1 MSVASTDLVI
11 YGAGTPPDS
20 DSGTMGGAIAT
31 TIRYIFDSSSLA
43 NSLADTLEVLS
54 SSAGDT
60 TQTVTVYGRN
70 STGSIVNEVFTLAGT
85 TVQNGATTFTTILKI
100 VVSAS
105 HAGTIT
111 VRKAT
116 GDTTVAAIETG
127 VLQIRRPFYNVSSD
141 ATGGST
147 RNFYEK
153 VFIKN
158 THATLSL
165 LSAVISENA
174 DPAGLITFDLEDAV
188 NDNNSVASRL
198 DTAPSG
204 MLGSFDSSSKN
215 CPGTDLAAGSAIGVW
230 LKLTL
235 TAGASAAL
243 STYTLRIAGSST

>member
-11 YGAGTPPDS
+11 YGSANIPTT
-20 DSGTMGGAIAT
+20 DSGTMGGAIDT
-31 TIRYIFDSSSLA
+31 TVRYIFDSSSLA
-43 NSLADTLEVLS
+43 NTLADTLEVLS

-60 TQTVTVYGRN
+60 SQTVTVYGRN
-70 STGSIVNEVFTLAGT
+70 SAGSIVNEVFTLAGN
-85 TVQNGATTFTTILKI
+85 TVQNGATTFQTILKV

-116 GDTTVAAIETG
+116 GDTTVVAIETG
-127 VLQIRRPFYNVSSD
+127 VLTVLRPFYNVSSD
-141 ATGGST
+141 VSGGST

-153 VFIKN
+153 VFFKN
-158 THATLSL
+158 NHATLSL
-165 LSAVISENA
+165 LSAVVSEQA
-174 DPAGLITFDLEDAV
+174 DPQGLITFDLEDAV

-198 DTAPSG
+198 NTAPTG

-215 CPGTDLAAGSAIGVW
+215 VPGTDLAAGSKIGVW

-235 TAGASAAL
+235 PAANAAVL
-243 STYTLRIAGSST
+243 DTLTLRIAGSST